1 MKIIFCKEAEK
12 VSDYEIE
19 DFFQS
24 HKNIGDEEE
33 VKISSFL
40 LLYRFR
46 VAVKQKEIKPF
57 DFEVI
62 DFDGTLYVGDCDKEG
77 RLDDQTLRSI
87 FQAKVMNQ
95 EEDYLMALIDM

>member
-1 MKIIFCKEAEK
+1 MKIIFCREAEK

-19 DFFQS
+19 DFFQA
-24 HKNIGDEEE
+24 HKNAREDEE

-62 DFDGTLYVGDCDKEG
+62 DFDGNLYAGDCDEEG
-77 RLDDQTLRSI
+77 RLDDQTLRSV
-87 FQAKVMNQ
+87 FQAKVMNL
-95 EEDYLMALIDM
+95 EEDYLMSLINM

>member
-1 MKIIFCKEAEK
+1 MKIIFCREAEK
-12 VSDYEIE
+12 VSDYEIGRNL
-19 DFFQS
+19 QS
-24 HKNIGDEEE
+24 HKNLGEEEE

-62 DFDGTLYVGDCDKEG
+62 DFDGTRYVGDCDEEG
-77 RLDDQTLRSI
+77 RLDDQTLRSV
-87 FQAKVMNQ
+87 FQAKVMNL
-95 EEDYLMALIDM
+95 EEDYLISLIDM

>member
-1 MKIIFCKEAEK
+1 MKIIFCREAQL

-19 DFFQS
+19 DFFQA
-24 HKNIGDEEE
+24 HKNTGEDEE

-62 DFDGTLYVGDCDKEG
+62 DFDGSLYAGECDEEG
-77 RLDDQTLRSI
+77 RLDDQTLRSV
-87 FQAKVMNQ
+87 FHAKVMNL
-95 EEDYLMALIDM
+95 EEDYLMLLIDM

>member
-24 HKNIGDEEE
+24 HKNLGNEEE

-62 DFDGTLYVGDCDKEG
+62 DFDGNMYAGNCDEDG
-77 RLDDQTLRSI
+77 RLDDQTLRSV
-87 FQAKVMNQ
+87 FHAKVMNQ
-95 EEDYLMALIDM
+95 EEDYLMLLIDI

>member
-19 DFFQS
+19 DFFQA
-24 HKNIGDEEE
+24 HKNAREDEE

-62 DFDGTLYVGDCDKEG
+62 DFDGNLYAGDCDEEG
-77 RLDDQTLRSI
+77 RLDDQTLRSV
-87 FQAKVMNQ
+87 FQAKVMNL
-95 EEDYLMALIDM
+95 EEDYLMSLINM

>member
-1 MKIIFCKEAEK
+1 MKIIFCREAAP

-19 DFFQS
+19 DFFQA
-24 HKNIGDEEE
+24 HKNAGEDEEI
-33 VKISSFL
+33 KISSFL

-46 VAVKQKEIKPF
+46 VAVKQKEIKSF

-62 DFDGTLYVGDCDKEG
+62 DFDGSLYAGYCGEDG
-77 RLDDQTLRSI
+77 RLDDQTIQSVYRA
-87 FQAKVMNQ
+87 QVMNQ

>member
-19 DFFQS
+19 DFFQA
-24 HKNIGDEEE
+24 HKNAREDEE

-62 DFDGTLYVGDCDKEG
+62 DFDGTMYAGDCDKEG
-77 RLDDQTLRSI
+77 RLDDQTLRSV
-87 FQAKVMNQ
+87 FQAKVMNL
-95 EEDYLMALIDM
+95 EEDYLMSLINM

>member
-1 MKIIFCKEAEK
+1 MKIIFCREAQT

-19 DFFQS
+19 DFFQL
-24 HKNIGDEEE
+24 HKNADEDEE

-62 DFDGTLYVGDCDKEG
+62 DFDGNLYAGDCDEEG
-77 RLDDQTLRSI
+77 RLDDQTLRSV
-87 FQAKVMNQ
+87 FQAKVMNL
-95 EEDYLMALIDM
+95 EEDYLMSLINM

>member
-24 HKNIGDEEE
+24 HKNLGNEEE

-46 VAVKQKEIKPF
+46 VAVKQKEIEPF

-62 DFDGTLYVGDCDKEG
+62 DFDGNMYAGDCDEDG
-77 RLDDQTLRSI
+77 RLDDQTLKSV

-95 EEDYLMALIDM
+95 EEDYLMSLIDI